1 MKKLLYLFL
10 LSLIFSCTPKNGY
23 VIKGEYPGAKDG
35 TVVYLSK
42 YMVFDLDE
50 MLAPIDSAIIKDGK
64 FKFEGN
70 TDTLEVCFLSSSKII
85 DGGFVVLENG
95 NIEFSFDGTK
105 CSGTLWNKELN
116 RFMYEKEKII
126 NIKKMTSPAVQKKLL
141 LEPSMLDSI
150 NELSEY
156 ASKIFDSYATGLI
169 RKNAN
174 NKLGH
179 FFLTQSADAITPGKL
194 LPLFPL
200 IPNEY
205 RDKLYD
211 GKKVILEAEMQE
223 NIDFVKYAITAQDVA
238 RETSVGKKYIN
249 FELDNIIGGKNLF
262 SENVSSSKY
271 TILLFWATWNNNSVE
286 FAKELSNVCQKY
298 GKNDINIV
306 TVSLDDDIKHCSDIV
321 NSLGLTGTHLC
332 NPTQGSA
339 ELASAYGIHELPICM
354 VINRNGVIISR
365 TSSIND
371 VRNKL
376 NEILP

>member
-1 MKKLLYLFL
+1 MPF
-10 LSLIFSCTPKNGY
+10 IFSCTPKNAY
-23 VIKGEYPGAKDG
+23 VINGDYPGAKDG

-42 YMVFDLDE
+42 YMVFDLNE
-50 MLAPIDSAIIKDGK
+50 MLTPIDSAIVQNDK
-64 FKFEGN
+64 FKFKGTADN
-70 TDTLEVCFLSSSKII
+70 FEVCLLSSAKIV
-85 DGGFVVLENG
+85 DGGFIVLENG
-95 NIEFSFDGTK
+95 NIEFTFNGAKSG
-105 CSGTLWNKELN
+105 GTLWNKEVN

-126 NIKKMTSPAVQKKLL
+126 NIKKMASPAVQKNLL

-174 NKLGH
+174 NRLGH
-179 FFLTQSADAITPGKL
+179 FFLTQAADAITPGKL

-211 GKKVILEAEMQE
+211 GKKAILEAELQD
-223 NIDFVKYAITAQDVA
+223 NLDFVKYAIKAQEAA

-262 SENVSSSKY
+262 SENVSSSRY
-271 TILLFWATWNNNSVE
+271 TILLFWATWNNNSVD
-286 FAKELSNVCQKY
+286 FVKELNNLCQKY
-298 GKNDINIV
+298 GKNEINIV
-306 TVSLDDDIKHCSDIV
+306 TVSLDDDIKQCSDIV
-321 NSLGLTGTHLC
+321 NSFGLTGTHLC
-332 NPTQGSA
+332 SPSQGSA
-339 ELASAYGIHELPICM
+339 ELASAYGIYELPACM
-354 VINRNGVIISR
+354 IINRNGVIISR

-371 VRNKL
+371 VKNKL
-376 NEILP
+376 KEILH

>member
-10 LSLIFSCTPKNGY
+10 LSLFFSCTPKNGY
-23 VIKGEYPGAKDG
+23 VIKGDYPGAKDG
-35 TVVYLSK
+35 TVIYLSK

-70 TDTLEVCFLSSSKII
+70 ADTFEVCFLSSSKII

-95 NIEFSFDGTK
+95 NIEFSFDGAK
-105 CSGTLWNKELN
+105 CGGTLWNKEIN

-126 NIKKMTSPAVQKKLL
+126 NIKKMASPAIQKKIL

-169 RKNAN
+169 RKNAK

-211 GKKVILEAEMQE
+211 GKKAILEAEMQE
-223 NIDFVKYAITAQDVA
+223 NIELVKYTITAQEVA

-249 FELDNIIGGKNLF
+249 FELDNIIGGKSLF

-271 TILLFWATWNNNSVE
+271 TVLLFWATWNNNSVE
-286 FAKELSNVCQKY
+286 LAKELSNVCQKY
-298 GKNDINIV
+298 EKNEMNIV
-306 TVSLDDDIKHCSDIV
+306 TVSLDDDIKHCSDII
-321 NSLGLTGTHLC
+321 NSLGLIGTHLC
-332 NPTQGSA
+332 SPVQGSA
-339 ELASAYGIHELPICM
+339 ELASAYGIHELPACM